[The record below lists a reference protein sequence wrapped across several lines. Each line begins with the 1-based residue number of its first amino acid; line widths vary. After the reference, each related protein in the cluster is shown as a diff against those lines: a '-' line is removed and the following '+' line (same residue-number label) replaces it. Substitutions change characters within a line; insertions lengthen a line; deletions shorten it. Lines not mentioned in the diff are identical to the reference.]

1 MYILEFMNF
10 FIFITILTIPALFAS
25 DSIAKGQPT
34 EWQIGFQEAGSPL
47 MQQLID
53 FHDFV
58 FGLLLQLLFLYSY
71 FWHTCV

>member
-10 FIFITILTIPALFAS
+10 FIFTILTIPALFAS

-53 FHDFV
+53 FHDF
-58 FGLLLQLLFLYSY
+58 FLDYY
-71 FWHTCV
+71 CYYYFCILTFWHTCV